1 MNRQL
6 VYETAEKLDN
16 AHMIRFDMETG
27 NLFPTELGRIA
38 SYFYVAYTT
47 VEIIN
52 EKLFDSSNL
61 LTILTVIAM
70 SQEFASIKVRDE
82 EIGELMDMK
91 SKCCIVGKE
100 VKLDDPYTKTLILLQ
115 GYISQYEPRQPTL
128 YSDFNFISQNA
139 SRICRALF
147 EICIQRGWASAG
159 FLILNLCKSFEK
171 RIWFNEHP
179 LLQVPI
185 NRELLTK
192 IVKHSLTLDDLR
204 EMDNEEI
211 CAYVDKRGVGGTVHS
226 YVRMI
231 PFYKVEAMLQP
242 VTSTI
247 IRVSVSIHCDYNW
260 TLRVHGP
267 TDSVWVWIENSDSHV
282 ILYSE
287 QLQIPYKK
295 RFEEQ
300 TLEFAIPVFPP
311 FPEFYTLRVSSDHWI
326 GADVIVYLPLRG
338 LRMPHDMKQQTPLLD
353 LDPLPVTALKNRGYQ
368 SFYRF
373 THFNAVQTQVFFK
386 TYHTDDNILLCAPTG
401 SGKTVIA
408 ELAVMRLLEA
418 HKGEKAV
425 YIGPLKSLVR
435 EKLLEWKEK
444 FENRLHHRVIE
455 LTGDSA
461 PELGQV
467 QQADIIVTTPEKWDG
482 VSRQWEQ
489 REYVQKVG
497 VIIIDEI
504 HLLGADR
511 GPIIEVLVSRLRFIA
526 QKQNRHI
533 RVIGLSTALANAT
546 DLGDW
551 LGIKGVGLYN
561 FSHSVRPVQ
570 LQVHISG
577 YPGPHYCP
585 RMATMNKPAYTAIR
599 QYSPHKPVLVFVS
612 SRRQTR
618 LTAFGLINYAAFDD
632 PFQWLHMNSEEMKL
646 IVDSV
651 KDENLKETL
660 PFGVGIHHAG
670 LCAKDRMIVEKL
682 FSQEKIQILCTT
694 STLAW
699 GVNLPAYLVVVKGT
713 EYYEGRTCRW
723 VDYPITDV
731 LQMMGR
737 AGRPQ
742 FDTEGVACVMVHDI
756 KKNYYKKFLYEPF
769 PVESSLHK
777 NLHDHINAE
786 IAAGNLKNIQDIL
799 DYISWTFFYRRLMN
813 NPSYYGLFGDKVEDF
828 QQFLLNLIS
837 NVLVDLEQSKCI
849 ELKDNQTIKPLRLGE
864 IASFYYIQHTTVRL
878 YSQELI
884 SVDTVPELLQLISKA
899 SEYDPE
905 PVRHNEGELIE
916 EFSKHVFW
924 QIDPSQIETYEDG
937 HLKVYLLLQGFMMR
951 LPLPITDFINDQNS
965 VMDNSIR
972 LINALA
978 DIAGYYNLSSQ
989 LLLIIQTM
997 PYLIQGVMPHDSQLL
1012 QLEGADMG
1020 IIRRLNSEGLKTLQD
1035 MRRLTDKELD
1045 DVFVKCRLERH
1056 ASEKVCFIV
1065 ECSLQIL
1072 KAFRDLPE
1080 LAMHVAIYDEKA
1092 PVDMEN
1098 IILLSQRQYT
1108 IHASLELMK
1117 QVPQRVNAPRFKKPK
1132 NYSYYVVVMNEKKKV
1147 LGWKRCSVVKHTTVK
1162 IPVIFTSNER
1172 EMLTVKVFCDSVVGI
1187 ELESSFKV
1195 SITGNEE
1202 NLKKSKD
1209 APLQEFIDDDLDAD
1223 EFSDSDFVLDEYLL
1237 D

>member
-6 VYETAEKLDN
+6 VYETAEKLDD

-52 EKLFDSSNL
+52 ERLFDNSNL

-159 FLILNLCKSFEK
+159 FKILNLCKSFEK

-211 CAYVDKRGVGGTVHS
+211 CAYVDKHGVGGTVHS

-326 GADVIVYLPLRG
+326 GADVVVYLPLRG

-467 QQADIIVTTPEKWDG
+467 QKADIIVTTPEKWDG

-585 RMATMNKPAYTAIR
+585 RMATMNKPAYTAVR

-646 IVDSV
+646 IVDSI

-699 GVNLPAYLVVVKGT
+699 GVNLPAYLVIVKGT
-713 EYYEGRTCRW
+713 EYYDGRTCRW

-828 QQFLLNLIS
+828 QQFLLSLIS
-837 NVLVDLEQSKCI
+837 NVLADLEQSKCI

-878 YSQELI
+878 YSQELF
-884 SVDTVPELLQLISKA
+884 SVETVPELLQLISKA

-1035 MRRLTDKELD
+1035 MRRMTDKELD
-1045 DVFVKCRLERH
+1045 DVFMKCRLERQ
-1056 ASEKVCFIV
+1056 ASEKVF
-1065 ECSLQIL
+1065 
-1072 KAFRDLPE
+1072 
-1080 LAMHVAIYDEKA
+1080 
-1092 PVDMEN
+1092 
-1098 IILLSQRQYT
+1098 LL
-1108 IHASLELMK
+1108 
-1117 QVPQRVNAPRFKKPK
+1117 
-1132 NYSYYVVVMNEKKKV
+1132 
-1147 LGWKRCSVVKHTTVK
+1147 
-1162 IPVIFTSNER
+1162 
-1172 EMLTVKVFCDSVVGI
+1172 
-1187 ELESSFKV
+1187 
-1195 SITGNEE
+1195 
-1202 NLKKSKD
+1202 
-1209 APLQEFIDDDLDAD
+1209 
-1223 EFSDSDFVLDEYLL
+1223 
-1237 D
+1237 

>member
-1 MNRQL
+1 
-6 VYETAEKLDN
+6 
-16 AHMIRFDMETG
+16 
-27 NLFPTELGRIA
+27 
-38 SYFYVAYTT
+38 
-47 VEIIN
+47 
-52 EKLFDSSNL
+52 
-61 LTILTVIAM
+61 
-70 SQEFASIKVRDE
+70 
-82 EIGELMDMK
+82 
-91 SKCCIVGKE
+91 
-100 VKLDDPYTKTLILLQ
+100 
-115 GYISQYEPRQPTL
+115 
-128 YSDFNFISQNA
+128 
-139 SRICRALF
+139 
-147 EICIQRGWASAG
+147 
-159 FLILNLCKSFEK
+159 
-171 RIWFNEHP
+171 
-179 LLQVPI
+179 
-185 NRELLTK
+185 
-192 IVKHSLTLDDLR
+192 
-204 EMDNEEI
+204 
-211 CAYVDKRGVGGTVHS
+211 
-226 YVRMI
+226 
-231 PFYKVEAMLQP
+231 MLQP

-247 IRVSVSIHCDYNW
+247 IRVSVSIQCDYNW
-260 TLRVHGP
+260 TLRMHGP
-267 TDSVWVWIENSDSHV
+267 SDSVWVWIENSDSHV

-295 RFEEQ
+295 RLEEQ
-300 TLEFAIPVFPP
+300 KLEFAIPVFPP
-311 FPEFYTLRVSSDHWI
+311 LPEFYTLRVSSDHWI
-326 GADVIVYLPLRG
+326 GADVVVYLSLRG
-338 LRMPHDMKQQTPLLD
+338 LRMPRDMKQQTPLLD

-368 SFYRF
+368 SFYNF

-386 TYHTDDNILLCAPTG
+386 SYHTDDNMLVCAPTG
-401 SGKTVIA
+401 SGKTVVA

-435 EKLLEWKEK
+435 EKLLDWKEK
-444 FENRLHHRVIE
+444 FEHQLHHRVIE

-461 PELGQV
+461 PELGQI
-467 QQADIIVTTPEKWDG
+467 QKADIIVTTPEKWDG

-511 GPIIEVLVSRLRFIA
+511 GPIIEVIVSRLRFIA

-533 RVIGLSTALANAT
+533 RVIGLSTALANAS

-551 LGIKGVGLYN
+551 LGIHGVGLYN

-632 PFQWLHMNSEEMKL
+632 PVQWLHMSSSEMQA
-646 IVDSV
+646 IVEQV
-651 KDENLKETL
+651 KDENLKQTL

-670 LCAKDRMIVEKL
+670 LCANDRMIVEKL
-682 FSQEKIQILCTT
+682 FSQELIQILCTT

-699 GVNLPAYLVVVKGT
+699 GVNLPAYLVIVKGT
-713 EYYEGRTCRW
+713 EFYDGKTCRW

-742 FDTEGVACVMVHDI
+742 FDSEGVACVMVHDI

-813 NPSYYGLFGDKVEDF
+813 NPSYYGLYSDKLEDF
-828 QQFLLNLIS
+828 QQFLLTLIL
-837 NVLVDLEQSKCI
+837 NVLHDLEESKCI
-849 ELKDNQTIKPLRLGE
+849 EMKDQNVKSLKLGQ

-878 YSQELI
+878 YSEQLRSIE
-884 SVDTVPELLQLISKA
+884 TVPELLDLISKA

-905 PVRHNEGELIE
+905 PVRHNEDSLIE
-916 EFSKHVFW
+916 EFSKHMYW
-924 QIDPSQIETYEDG
+924 QIDPTQIETYEDP

-965 VMDNSIR
+965 VLDNSIR

-978 DIAGYYNLSSQ
+978 DIAGYYELSSQ
-989 LLLIIQTM
+989 LLLIISTM
-997 PYLIQGVMPHDSQLL
+997 PYLIQAIMPFDSELL
-1012 QLEGADMG
+1012 QLDGIDTG
-1020 IIRRLNSEGLKTLQD
+1020 IIRRLKQEGISTLRD
-1035 MRRLTDKELD
+1035 MRSHSENEL
-1045 DVFVKCRLERH
+1045 FTIFENCRIEKKII
-1056 ASEKVCFIV
+1056 EKV
-1065 ECSLQIL
+1065 
-1072 KAFRDLPE
+1072 
-1080 LAMHVAIYDEKA
+1080 
-1092 PVDMEN
+1092 
-1098 IILLSQRQYT
+1098 
-1108 IHASLELMK
+1108 
-1117 QVPQRVNAPRFKKPK
+1117 
-1132 NYSYYVVVMNEKKKV
+1132 
-1147 LGWKRCSVVKHTTVK
+1147 K
-1162 IPVIFTSNER
+1162 I
-1172 EMLTVKVFCDSVVGI
+1172 
-1187 ELESSFKV
+1187 
-1195 SITGNEE
+1195 
-1202 NLKKSKD
+1202 
-1209 APLQEFIDDDLDAD
+1209 
-1223 EFSDSDFVLDEYLL
+1223 
-1237 D
+1237 

>member
-147 EICIQRGWASAG
+147 EICIQRGWASAS

-467 QQADIIVTTPEKWDG
+467 QKADIIVTTPEKWDG

-884 SVDTVPELLQLISKA
+884 SVETVPELLQLISKA

-978 DIAGYYNLSSQ
+978 DIAGYYSLSSQ

-1045 DVFVKCRLERH
+1045 DVFMKCRLERH

-1065 ECSLQIL
+1065 ECSL
-1072 KAFRDLPE
+1072 
-1080 LAMHVAIYDEKA
+1080 
-1092 PVDMEN
+1092 
-1098 IILLSQRQYT
+1098 
-1108 IHASLELMK
+1108 
-1117 QVPQRVNAPRFKKPK
+1117 
-1132 NYSYYVVVMNEKKKV
+1132 
-1147 LGWKRCSVVKHTTVK
+1147 
-1162 IPVIFTSNER
+1162 
-1172 EMLTVKVFCDSVVGI
+1172 
-1187 ELESSFKV
+1187 
-1195 SITGNEE
+1195 
-1202 NLKKSKD
+1202 
-1209 APLQEFIDDDLDAD
+1209 
-1223 EFSDSDFVLDEYLL
+1223 
-1237 D
+1237 

>member
-6 VYETAEKLDN
+6 AYETAEKLDN

-52 EKLFDSSNL
+52 EKLYDTSTLFTV
-61 LTILTVIAM
+61 LTIIAM

-82 EIGELMDMK
+82 EIMELTDMK
-91 SKCCIVGKE
+91 EKCCIVGKE
-100 VKLDDPYTKTLILLQ
+100 AKLDDSYTKTLILLQ
-115 GYISQYEPRQPTL
+115 GYIKQYEPREATL

-171 RIWFNEHP
+171 RMWFNEHP

-185 NRELLTK
+185 NRELLFQ
-192 IVKHSLTLDDLR
+192 IVKHSLSLDDLR

-211 CAYVDKRGVGGTVHS
+211 CAYVDKRNVGGTVHN

-326 GADVIVYLPLRG
+326 GADVVVYLPLRG
-338 LRMPHDMKQQTPLLD
+338 LKMPRDMKQQTPLLD

-435 EKLLEWKEK
+435 EKLLEWKDK

-467 QQADIIVTTPEKWDG
+467 QKADIIVTTPEKWDG

-632 PFQWLHMNSEEMKL
+632 PFQWLHMNSEEMKV

-699 GVNLPAYLVVVKGT
+699 GVNLPAYLVIVKGT
-713 EYYEGRTCRW
+713 EFYDGKTCRW

-828 QQFLLNLIS
+828 QQYLLTLIS

-849 ELKDNQTIKPLRLGE
+849 ELKDNQIVKPLRLGE

-878 YSQELI
+878 YSQELF
-884 SVDTVPELLQLISKA
+884 SVETVPELLQLISKA

-1020 IIRRLNSEGLKTLQD
+1020 IIRRLNGEGLKTLKD
-1035 MRRLTDKELD
+1035 MRRLADKELD
-1045 DVFVKCRLERH
+1045 DVFVKCRLERQ
-1056 ASEKVCFIV
+1056 ASEKVSF
-1065 ECSLQIL
+1065 
-1072 KAFRDLPE
+1072 
-1080 LAMHVAIYDEKA
+1080 
-1092 PVDMEN
+1092 
-1098 IILLSQRQYT
+1098 
-1108 IHASLELMK
+1108 
-1117 QVPQRVNAPRFKKPK
+1117 
-1132 NYSYYVVVMNEKKKV
+1132 
-1147 LGWKRCSVVKHTTVK
+1147 
-1162 IPVIFTSNER
+1162 
-1172 EMLTVKVFCDSVVGI
+1172 LT
-1187 ELESSFKV
+1187 
-1195 SITGNEE
+1195 
-1202 NLKKSKD
+1202 
-1209 APLQEFIDDDLDAD
+1209 
-1223 EFSDSDFVLDEYLL
+1223 
-1237 D
+1237 